1 MQTPCLHAKKLGCE
15 ALPKGMKRF
24 GAQFNRVMA
33 ASRDYL
39 KTLQNVTTTLDAIEL
54 NYRTRHDNGAFLELG
69 YVLC

>member
-1 MQTPCLHAKKLGCE
+1 
-15 ALPKGMKRF
+15 MKRF